1 MAALAAAAPPLSKS
15 QQKKEKERRQKMR
28 KMAEMADTMYK
39 GRRCFVSKNG
49 NESLATVVK
58 VHRDDPE
65 EMYITVADDAG
76 RERQTLLARTRPAT
90 DEEVEAYDD
99 AAEDRRAAADA
110 EAAKRAEAER
120 RKAEDA
126 LVDELGDIA
135 LGDGAATATKKKKP
149 KKKGK

>member
-1 MAALAAAAPPLSKS
+1 
-15 QQKKEKERRQKMR
+15 MR
-28 KMAEMADTMYK
+28 KMADMADKMYK
-39 GRRCFVSKNG
+39 GRKCFVSKNG
-49 NESLATVVK
+49 DESLATVVK

-110 EAAKRAEAER
+110 ESAKRAEAER

-135 LGDGAATATKKKKP
+135 LGDGAAATTKKKKP

>member
-1 MAALAAAAPPLSKS
+1 MAPACWPRRRRRRRYRRALRAAS
-15 QQKKEKERRQKMR
+15 
-28 KMAEMADTMYK
+28 
-39 GRRCFVSKNG
+39 
-49 NESLATVVK
+49 
-58 VHRDDPE
+58 
-65 EMYITVADDAG
+65 
-76 RERQTLLARTRPAT
+76 LARTRPAT

-135 LGDGAATATKKKKP
+135 LGDGAAATTKKKKP

>member
-28 KMAEMADTMYK
+28 KMAEMADAMYK